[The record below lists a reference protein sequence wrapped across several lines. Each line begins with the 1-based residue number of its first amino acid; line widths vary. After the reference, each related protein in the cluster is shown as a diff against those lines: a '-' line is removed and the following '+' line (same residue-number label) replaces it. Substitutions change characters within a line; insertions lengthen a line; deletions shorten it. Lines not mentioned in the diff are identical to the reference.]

1 MRPSS
6 GWFIFELQLVLLTN
20 IPHVSHA
27 ARAAGAIWVNV
38 EGTIAASMAG
48 WIQVSAVHADCT
60 PHQVARNR
68 CLHLLGRADPGAP
81 RSLGVLL
88 ALGFLFVGALNV
100 PLLLP
105 PTVDALSHLV
115 SDDDEVLAFLRR
127 PSPASVWCSS

>member
-1 MRPSS
+1 MSAHMLSACGLHPSS
-6 GWFIFELQLVLLTN
+6 GR
-20 IPHVSHA
+20 SHA
-27 ARAAGAIWVNV
+27 LPPC
-38 EGTIAASMAG
+38 
-48 WIQVSAVHADCT
+48 VHADCT
-60 PHQVARNR
+60 PYQVARNR

-115 SDDDEVLAFLRR
+115 SDDDEVLAFLRQLVWGAR
-127 PSPASVWCSS
+127 HGASLKAC